1 MSEQPMPPPV
11 ATPVTQVAHVQDLI
25 KDIPPMDIA
34 IAEFNSMPW

>member
-1 MSEQPMPPPV
+1 MSEQPMSPPA

-25 KDIPPMDIA
+25 KDILAMDIA